1 MTMRIHGDK
10 IEFPDGTEQFTA
22 STGGG
27 GDAQPPV
34 AFNMARN
41 SVQTIPNASTTYVQ
55 FNESKIDTNDIVELD
70 TTDGT
75 GLRITKETAGLWNLS
90 ASLRWE
96 KGIIR
101 GITSIKVNT
110 ETLFIGETSYNTEGT
125 PTSTATGIVEKR
137 K

>member
-27 GDAQPPV
+27 GEAKPPV

-55 FNESKIDTNDIVELD
+55 FNETKIEARN
-70 TTDGT
+70 
-75 GLRITKETAGLWNLS
+75 K
-90 ASLRWE
+90 
-96 KGIIR
+96 
-101 GITSIKVNT
+101 
-110 ETLFIGETSYNTEGT
+110 
-125 PTSTATGIVEKR
+125 
-137 K
+137 